1 MASNAKKHEEEVKE
15 VAATDEIK
23 EVEVEQDANPEVAD
37 PELKAAKD
45 EEAKDDQKDEA
56 KDADKSEEHVTKA
69 GKHSAKALREA
80 EEEAKRLEA
89 KESRAENE
97 DEPKPR
103 VRQMPNPLH
112 QHGKK
117 YRKAA
122 ELIDKEKAYN
132 LDEALALAK
141 QTATTKF
148 DASVEL
154 HINLGVDP
162 RQADQMVR
170 STVVLPHGTGK
181 TIRIAVYADGKQ
193 AEDAKAAG
201 ADIVGTSDLIEQ
213 IQAGKLNFDMLIA
226 TPAAMA
232 TLGKVAKI
240 LGPRGLM
247 PNPKSGTV
255 TPDVA
260 KAVKEAK
267 AGKVEFRIDKQAIV
281 HQAIGKASFTP
292 EQLLDNAKTFLS
304 AILKAKPAAAKGT
317 YVKALHASTSM
328 GPGIKLD
335 QAATISAI
343 STSKK

>member
-1 MASNAKKHEEEVKE
+1 MAENAKKHEEE
-15 VAATDEIK
+15 IK
-23 EVEVEQDANPEVAD
+23 EVEAEQDAKLEVAD
-37 PELKAAKD
+37 AELAKAKETKTAAKAEDAQD
-45 EEAKDDQKDEA
+45 ETEATEDE
-56 KDADKSEEHVTKA
+56 DRHTADRFTKA
-69 GKHSAKALREA
+69 GKHSAKAVREA
-80 EEEAKRLEA
+80 EAEEARQAA
-89 KESRAENE
+89 KEDRAHHE

-122 ELIDKEKAYN
+122 ELVDRNKAYD
-132 LDEALALAK
+132 LDEALELARK
-141 QTATTKF
+141 TATTKF
-148 DASVEL
+148 DASVEF
-154 HINLGVDP
+154 HVNLGVDP

-170 STVVLPHGTGK
+170 SSVVLPHGTGK
-181 TIRIAVYADGKQ
+181 DVRVAVYADGKQ

-201 ADIVGTSDLIEQ
+201 ADIVGTDKLLADIEK
-213 IQAGKLNFDMLIA
+213 GKLNFDMLVA

-281 HQAIGKASFTP
+281 HQAIGKASFDADKLR
-292 EQLLDNAKTFLS
+292 ENAVTFLS

-317 YVKALHASTSM
+317 YVKALHATTSM

-335 QAATISAI
+335 ASATIAAI
-343 STSKK
+343 SAKKQ